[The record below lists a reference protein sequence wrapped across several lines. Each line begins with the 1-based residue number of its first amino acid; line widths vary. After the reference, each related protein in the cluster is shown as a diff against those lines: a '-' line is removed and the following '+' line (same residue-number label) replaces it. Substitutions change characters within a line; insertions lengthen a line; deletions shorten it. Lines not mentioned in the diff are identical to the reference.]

1 MFIVFSF
8 HNKKATLAFKWLDAE
23 NYTTRDSAVYFSARG
38 FYFTAIQPFGF
49 PAYKISLY
57 TGVTITGSYTT
68 WINANLSVSHPSPQK
83 TILQAFS

>member
-38 FYFTAIQPFGF
+38 FYFTAIQP
-49 PAYKISLY
+49 K
-57 TGVTITGSYTT
+57 
-68 WINANLSVSHPSPQK
+68 LSDNKMTLLLSACSK
-83 TILQAFS
+83 RAFRPGRWTPTHLERQFNTK